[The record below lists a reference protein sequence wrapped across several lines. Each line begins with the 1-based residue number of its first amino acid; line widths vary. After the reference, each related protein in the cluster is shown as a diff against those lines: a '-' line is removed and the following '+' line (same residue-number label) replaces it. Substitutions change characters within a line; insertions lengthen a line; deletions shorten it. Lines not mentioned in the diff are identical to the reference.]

1 VLCKPWVARNSHA
14 GLFTKSDFHVD
25 MRRLT
30 ITCPAGQTERFTPGA
45 TVEFDPETCD
55 RCRIRNNCTMAT
67 SAGRTV
73 TLAEDEKLQH
83 RLRKLV
89 ATPVGRQKLRQR
101 VGIEHRLAHISQ
113 RQGRRARYCGARN
126 NLFDLRRCCAIQNLE
141 TSHLRETEKA
151 A

>member
-1 VLCKPWVARNSHA
+1 
-14 GLFTKSDFHVD
+14 

-30 ITCPAGQTERFTPGA
+30 ITCPAGQTEPFTPGS
-45 TVEFDPETCD
+45 TVELDPETCG
-55 RCRIRNNCTMAT
+55 RCRLRDNCTMAT

-73 TLAEDEKLQH
+73 SLAEDEPLQR

-89 ATPVGRQKLRQR
+89 ATPKGRQDLRPR
-101 VGIEHRLAHISQ
+101 VSIEHRLAHVSQ
-113 RQGRRARYCGARN
+113 RQGRRARYRGARI

-141 TSHLRETEKA
+141 TSQLAETLKA